1 VLPISEIQKSQSF
14 ISTSCYRNV
23 RDELQKT
30 SGVSHIGNYRSNG
43 KLKRLYMADIG
54 ARIKE

>member
-1 VLPISEIQKSQSF
+1 
-14 ISTSCYRNV
+14 
-23 RDELQKT
+23 
-30 SGVSHIGNYRSNG
+30 VSHIGNYRSNG